1 MFEYIEYFK
10 QETVLSARRFFKTG
24 EKAIST
30 NKGLEKV
37 VMMKQTPRYD
47 PATVDPLCIKP
58 ALAELYNNTMT
69 EQWMNSQY
77 KEKIIIGN
85 HNIDCV
91 GAIKES
97 RYRVTK
103 TGKYDG
109 IHLFGSSGR
118 KAYTNSVI
126 NILNLAQLTSPDYVN
141 HQTCPQTRY
150 QKQYRHRQHGQ
161 VGGGRRNNNVRF
173 DMLSG
178 LNQGNL

>member
-1 MFEYIEYFK
+1 
-10 QETVLSARRFFKTG
+10 
-24 EKAIST
+24 
-30 NKGLEKV
+30 
-37 VMMKQTPRYD
+37 MMKQTPRYD

-126 NILNLAQLTSPDYVN
+126 NILNLAQLTSPDYVS

-150 QKQYRHRQHGQ
+150 QKQ
-161 VGGGRRNNNVRF
+161 
-173 DMLSG
+173 
-178 LNQGNL
+178 